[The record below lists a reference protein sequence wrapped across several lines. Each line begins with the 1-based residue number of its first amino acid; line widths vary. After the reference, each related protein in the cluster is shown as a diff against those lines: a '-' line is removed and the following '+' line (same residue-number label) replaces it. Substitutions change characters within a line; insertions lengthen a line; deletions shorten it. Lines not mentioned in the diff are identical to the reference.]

1 MFTSL
6 DGGGRIAS
14 QVAHQRGTGAPWI
27 SPPPGGRDVGVP
39 IEIVVVDDEPDL
51 REMVAEYLG
60 RHGFEVRTAG
70 RGDELTA
77 LLEEKAADLVILDIN
92 MPGEDGLTLARR
104 LRERCEV
111 CVMMLTAAGE
121 TVDRVVGL
129 EIGADD
135 YVVKPFDL
143 RELLARVRAVLRRR
157 ADAEARLTRA
167 KTPVDTLRLGR
178 WLLDLDARKLLG
190 EDGVELSLTA
200 MEFDLLHAF
209 ARHPNKVLSRDRLL
223 TLAHQRDLEPFD
235 RSIDIR
241 VMRLRKK
248 LERDPT
254 KPEIIKTI
262 RGAGYMYVSEER

>member
-1 MFTSL
+1 M
-6 DGGGRIAS
+6 G
-14 QVAHQRGTGAPWI
+14 I
-27 SPPPGGRDVGVP
+27 SA
-39 IEIVVVDDEPDL
+39 EIVVVDDEPDL
-51 REMVAEYLG
+51 REMVAEYLE
-60 RHGFEVRTAG
+60 RHGFEVRTA
-70 RGDELTA
+70 RDGDELAA
-77 LLEEKAADLVILDIN
+77 LLERKAADLIILDIN
-92 MPGEDGLTLARR
+92 MPGENGLILARR
-104 LRERCEV
+104 LREHSDV
-111 CVMMLTAAGE
+111 CLMMLTAAGE

-135 YVVKPFDL
+135 YVAKPFDL

-157 ADAEARLTRA
+157 ANAEARSVAAKPRA
-167 KTPVDTLRLGR
+167 DTLRLGR
-178 WLLDLDARKLLG
+178 WLLDLDARKLLR
-190 EDGVELSLTA
+190 EDGFELSLTA

-262 RGAGYMYVSEER
+262 RGGGYMYVSNEP